1 VLTTVICN
9 CVGAAENNIAA
20 PTFTTFEEVLYLK
33 VSSNLSSCRL
43 HDMERFQKRD
53 KKSLKTPDLT
63 NRGFETALIS
73 HQSCYDFYLFL
84 YCNHFNKTPLTVCIY
99 VVIGH
104 LLTKLQLKRIMFT
117 TIILQR
123 KRDMFTCFKG
133 CLMDKVVSIRLPEDV
148 ALWLSDASR
157 LINKTVSG
165 LSRDIILI
173 AYSSLKKEV
182 SADFLSLSKEVDKLR
197 LENSFLRNELKVMKG
212 LKDGTV
218 SRTVEEYQVKKEAA
232 VLNNNNPYQ
241 GTGRNAPCPC
251 GSGKKYKHCCGS

>member
-1 VLTTVICN
+1 
-9 CVGAAENNIAA
+9 
-20 PTFTTFEEVLYLK
+20 
-33 VSSNLSSCRL
+33 
-43 HDMERFQKRD
+43 
-53 KKSLKTPDLT
+53 
-63 NRGFETALIS
+63 
-73 HQSCYDFYLFL
+73 
-84 YCNHFNKTPLTVCIY
+84 
-99 VVIGH
+99 
-104 LLTKLQLKRIMFT
+104 
-117 TIILQR
+117 
-123 KRDMFTCFKG
+123 
-133 CLMDKVVSIRLPEDV
+133 MDKVVSIRLPEDV

-197 LENSFLRNELKVMKG
+197 LENSFLRNELKVVKG

-218 SRTVEEYQVKKEAA
+218 SRTVEEYQAKKEAA